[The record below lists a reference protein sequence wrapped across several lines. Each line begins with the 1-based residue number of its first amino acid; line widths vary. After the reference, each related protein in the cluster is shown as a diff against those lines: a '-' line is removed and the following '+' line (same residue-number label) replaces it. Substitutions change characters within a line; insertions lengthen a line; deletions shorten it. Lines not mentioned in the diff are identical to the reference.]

1 MYDFEQFCYEDIART
16 LSVPVGTVKSRL
28 FNARQQVKVKLSER
42 LPMEEYLGCLGD
54 VAGDSDKGN
63 GGAGAG
69 S

>member
-1 MYDFEQFCYEDIART
+1 
-16 LSVPVGTVKSRL
+16 VPVGRVKSRL
-28 FNARQQVKVKLSER
+28 FNARQQVKAKLSER

-54 VAGDSDKGN
+54 AAGGPGKEH